1 MEVSVT
7 LATIDNANAAKYVS
21 LTDAKTK
28 IAAEVA
34 DGTTYTKLKAIV
46 ANAATAN
53 DAAAIKTA
61 IKNKMDSEVANY
73 KGYTL
78 AWAKKADGTTDDFD
92 YTPATQST
100 KGKLSFKMELT
111 LTGAKDAGM
120 TTGVTETI
128 SVENVEVV
136 DEADKYQTAEELQAK
151 IKDLGTAAKPITGA
165 TVPTGANDAVALA
178 AAKTALETAIATV
191 NKTTPA
197 IMVTVENVA
206 AADGVTATTYTTTPT
221 GEGVTPTKGE
231 YKNVKITIGT
241 GADKIE
247 FTHDFVFAVQVSD

>member
-1 MEVSVT
+1 M
-7 LATIDNANAAKYVS
+7 
-21 LTDAKTK
+21 
-28 IAAEVA
+28 
-34 DGTTYTKLKAIV
+34 
-46 ANAATAN
+46 
-53 DAAAIKTA
+53 
-61 IKNKMDSEVANY
+61 
-73 KGYTL
+73 

-165 TVPTGANDAVALA
+165 TVPTGANDTAALA

-197 IMVTVENVA
+197 ITVTVENVA

-241 GADKIE
+241 AQIRLSLLMILFSQCRFLIE
-247 FTHDFVFAVQVSD
+247 YFTEKENEKKYIKRWKKAAGFPAACFKLFQE